1 MILKRLKKTFSWLL
15 ALFAVLAF
23 IAISWSMIPIES
35 GVGKPDPAVEFA
47 NQNSPPNAQLTES
60 YFRYKE
66 LDLHYVEAGRSNA
79 EAILF
84 VHGFPQFWYS
94 FIHQIDGLSTNYR
107 VIAIDGLGAGL
118 SSAPSDIDS
127 YKLANMAEHID
138 ALLKKLNVQKVHL
151 VGHDWGGA
159 MVFGFAQKYPER
171 VKSVTGISA
180 PPQNIMLELLMKSS
194 SQQAASSYVE
204 KLKGANS
211 LLLIALRASRRL
223 WESLY
228 LPLIESGNLSRE
240 QGRLMLNATGNVKR
254 FNAHIN
260 WYRAN
265 LPEVGE
271 IQDSDYWP
279 TRSATLNVPAMLIW
293 GTEDRV
299 FDVQFIDKLNE
310 SAKQLTVLKLDGVG
324 HSPHLEQAEKVTT
337 AIGRFINENP

>member
-1 MILKRLKKTFSWLL
+1 MILKKLKKVFYWLL
-15 ALFAVLAF
+15 ALLA
-23 IAISWSMIPIES
+23 ILALIGISWSMIPIES

-47 NQNSPPNAQLTES
+47 NLNSQSGAQLTES
-60 YFRYKE
+60 YFRYKK
-66 LDLHYVEAGRSNA
+66 LDLHYIEAGKSNA
-79 EAILF
+79 ETILF

-94 FIHQIDGLSTNYR
+94 FIHQIEGLSTNYR

-118 SSAPSDIDS
+118 SSAPNNIDS

-159 MVFGFAQKYPER
+159 MVFGFAQKYPGR
-171 VKSVTGISA
+171 VKSVIGISA
-180 PPQNIMLELLMKSS
+180 PPQNLMLDLLLKSP

-204 KLKGANS
+204 KLKGANP
-211 LLLIALRASRRL
+211 LLLKVLGAPKRL
-223 WESLY
+223 WKNLY
-228 LPLIESGNLSRE
+228 LPLVENGNLSLE
-240 QGRLMLNATGNVKR
+240 QGLLMLNATGNVKR

-279 TRSATLNVPAMLIW
+279 SRSATLNVPAMLIW

-310 SAKQLTVLKLDGVG
+310 SAKQLTVLKMDGVG

-337 AIGRFINENP
+337 AIGRFVKENS